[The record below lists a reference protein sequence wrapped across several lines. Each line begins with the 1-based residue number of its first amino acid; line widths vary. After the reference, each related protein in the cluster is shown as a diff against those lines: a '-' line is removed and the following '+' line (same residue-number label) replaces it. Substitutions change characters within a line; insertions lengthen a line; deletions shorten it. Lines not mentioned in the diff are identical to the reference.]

1 MADICLYQYPI
12 SPFCDKVRR
21 VLNAK
26 QLDYRCENIS
36 LLATLLGRVKRLSPV
51 GKLPVLSIDGRS
63 IPDSTTIVE
72 ELEQLYPRINVMPD
86 DPADQALVHFFE
98 DWADESLYFFEVHLR
113 FGLRS
118 NASYWAEQ
126 ATADDHPKLAP
137 LLRLIVPGV
146 IAKTAQVQGTGRKSW
161 PMIEQDLRRHCQA
174 LAAWLSGKRWL
185 VAYQLTLADIAVASQ
200 ISAIA
205 NTPEGQ
211 AIVGQFPEILAWL
224 ARVDEVT
231 LIPISK

>member
-1 MADICLYQYPI
+1 MADICLHQYPI

-63 IPDSTTIVE
+63 IADSTTIVE

-98 DWADESLYFFEVHLR
+98 DWADESLYFLKCI
-113 FGLRS
+113 
-118 NASYWAEQ
+118 Y
-126 ATADDHPKLAP
+126 
-137 LLRLIVPGV
+137 
-146 IAKTAQVQGTGRKSW
+146 
-161 PMIEQDLRRHCQA
+161 A
-174 LAAWLSGKRWL
+174 LACAVMPATGLSKPRP
-185 VAYQLTLADIAVASQ
+185 TI
-200 ISAIA
+200 
-205 NTPEGQ
+205 TPNWRLCC
-211 AIVGQFPEILAWL
+211 A
-224 ARVDEVT
+224 
-231 LIPISK
+231 

>member
-1 MADICLYQYPI
+1 M
-12 SPFCDKVRR
+12 
-21 VLNAK
+21 
-26 QLDYRCENIS
+26 
-36 LLATLLGRVKRLSPV
+36 
-51 GKLPVLSIDGRS
+51 
-63 IPDSTTIVE
+63 
-72 ELEQLYPRINVMPD
+72 
-86 DPADQALVHFFE
+86 
-98 DWADESLYFFEVHLR
+98 
-113 FGLRS
+113 
-118 NASYWAEQ
+118 
-126 ATADDHPKLAP
+126 
-137 LLRLIVPGV
+137 LRLIVPGV

-205 NTPEGQ
+205 NTPEGH